1 MKNRLQGFTLIE
13 VMVVVAIIGILA
25 AIVIPSYQSHVRKAN
40 RAAAQQFMMQ
50 IASREEQYLLDARQ
64 YTDIAGLSMTA
75 PPETSGKYTFAAV
88 ADNSATP
95 PSFLITATAVTTGPQ
110 AVDGDLTL
118 DSTGVKAP
126 ADKWQ

>member
-13 VMVVVAIIGILA
+13 LMIVVAIIGILA
-25 AIVIPSYQSHVRKAN
+25 AIIIPSYQAHVLKAN

-64 YTDIAGLSMTA
+64 YTDIVGLGLTA
-75 PPETSGKYTFAAV
+75 PSETSGKYTFAAV
-88 ADNSATP
+88 ANNSATP
-95 PSFLITATAVTTGPQ
+95 PSFTVTATATGGQ

-118 DSTGVKAP
+118 DSTGVKTP
-126 ADKWQ
+126 AAKWQ